1 MMTLGVNVNA
11 QTVALDPIGLN
22 MCRGSFD
29 SVKEQGL
36 EPRKKSFL
44 VTDVSSRHPPG

>member
-29 SVKEQGL
+29 SAREQGKTQEL
-36 EPRKKSFL
+36 L
-44 VTDVSSRHPPG
+44 YLATDVSSRHPG